1 MAASTDQIL
10 VMVKSII
17 NGFKASG
24 NLGRPGSKLAKEFID
39 TKYVRLWDKNA
50 ADVELDDDESTTVE
64 DLIAGT
70 NVGHVVGFLET
81 YAIDSIEEDWIGVPS
96 AEHLLESLLDT
107 IDRMYL

>member
-10 VMVKSII
+10 VMVKNII

-24 NLGRPGSKLAKEFID
+24 DLGRPGSKLAKVFLD
-39 TKYVRLWDKNA
+39 TKYTRLWDHNA
-50 ADVELDDDESTTVE
+50 ADVELDDDESPTVE
-64 DLIAGT
+64 ELIGGPNT
-70 NVGHVVGFLET
+70 GHVVGFLNA